1 MRIDEEENKRKIDE
15 KRMKM
20 LTEKNLGQVV
30 DKISRQ
36 TKEMLT

>member
-20 LTEKNLGQVV
+20 LTEKNLG
-30 DKISRQ
+30 
-36 TKEMLT
+36 